1 MVVTQEIGHKHLNFT
16 FFTGPGVQLL
26 SDAVEHCNG
35 SFEESPV
42 KSHLHNTIHYL
53 FSLSIFSK
61 TCVWHMFLIVE
72 YDLCL
77 FTLLKTLDYC
87 QTLLKINI
95 SNCFHVLSSPP
106 LSTQV
111 WQDETLFLLGIW
123 LLLLPEESGLEGGC
137 IHIIRIVSYST
148 VWKQSKLQS
157 PSPLYYRSPHSQDL
171 SLADGAEMSTEL
183 LSCL

>member
-1 MVVTQEIGHKHLNFT
+1 VLHTCPLQAQGVLSPNQQEEEEGMKSSRMVVTQEIGHKHLNFT

-111 WQDETLFLLGIW
+111 
-123 LLLLPEESGLEGGC
+123 
-137 IHIIRIVSYST
+137 
-148 VWKQSKLQS
+148 
-157 PSPLYYRSPHSQDL
+157 
-171 SLADGAEMSTEL
+171 
-183 LSCL
+183 